1 MTQTANP
8 ASTTSDQADH
18 SADSHVS
25 GHGKSRYDDIPV
37 SGVLYYGAI
46 AVVVTLLSILF
57 VKGLLNAWTRSF
69 EAKRQ
74 AEIVESPASIEIAKQ
89 QKILEGGEGTLSIEE
104 ASKKAL
110 EKYGTK
116 AAH

>member
-1 MTQTANP
+1 MSETA
-8 ASTTSDQADH
+8 TTATSAADH
-18 SADSHVS
+18 DADSHAS
-25 GHGKSRYDDIPV
+25 DQGKNRYDDIPI

-46 AVVVTLLSILF
+46 AVVITILSILF

-74 AEIVESPASIEIAKQ
+74 AEIIETPASREVAKQ
-89 QKILEGGEGTLSIEE
+89 KMVLEGGNGTLSIEE

-110 EKYGTK
+110 EKFGTK
-116 AAH
+116 